1 MKSGPGA
8 VPCATRGLPLRGYRN
23 RMRIVV
29 VGASGNVGTA
39 LLRRL
44 AREPGLRIAGVA
56 RRPPS
61 PVAGE
66 PYDGVEW
73 HGCDIG
79 APDAPETLARIFAGA
94 DAVVH
99 LAWQIQPSHDR
110 RTLYRTNVGGS
121 RAVIDAVV
129 RAGVPALVFASSVGA
144 YAPGPKNQPVS
155 ERWPVTGVPGSSYS
169 RDKAEVEALLDR
181 LEAEH
186 PRIRVVR
193 LRPGLIFQY
202 GAATEITRYFIGP
215 LLPVRLLRFGW
226 IPLLPANRRLRLQAV
241 HADDVADAYARA
253 VLGDAA
259 GAFNIVADPVLT
271 PEAIARQFHGWTVPV
286 AAPVLRGAAALTWR
300 ARLQPVDPGWV
311 ELALQVPLLSP
322 ERATTELGWEP
333 SVNALTALREL
344 LAGMAEHA
352 HTGSPPMSGS
362 RLLPGRPGGL
372 LRGRLP
378 GHGNPY

>member
-1 MKSGPGA
+1 
-8 VPCATRGLPLRGYRN
+8 
-23 RMRIVV
+23 MRIVV

-44 AREPGLRIAGVA
+44 AGEPGLRIAGVA
-56 RRPPS
+56 RRTPS

-73 HGCDIG
+73 HRCDIG
-79 APDAPETLARIFAGA
+79 APDAAETLARIFAGA

-121 RAVIDAVV
+121 RAVLDAVA
-129 RAGVPALVFASSVGA
+129 RAGVPALVYASSVGA
-144 YAPGPKNQPVS
+144 YAPGPKDQPVS
-155 ERWPVTGVPGSSYS
+155 ERWPATGVPGSSYS
-169 RDKAEVEALLDR
+169 EDKAEVEALLDR
-181 LEAEH
+181 FEATH
-186 PRIRVVR
+186 PAVRVVR

-202 GAATEITRYFIGP
+202 GAATEIIRYFIGP

-226 IPLLPANRRLRLQAV
+226 IPLVPANRRLRIQAV

-253 VLGDAA
+253 VLGEAA

-271 PEAIARQFHGWTVPV
+271 PELIAEHFHGWTVPV
-286 AAPVLRGAAALTWR
+286 AAPVLRAAATLTWR
-300 ARLQPVDPGWV
+300 ARLQPVDVGWV
-311 ELALQVPLLSP
+311 EMALQVPLLSP
-322 ERATTELGWEP
+322 ERANTELGWEP

-344 LAGMAEHA
+344 FTGMAEHA
-352 HTGSPPMSGS
+352 HTASPPMSGS
-362 RLLPGRPGGL
+362 RLLAGRSGGL